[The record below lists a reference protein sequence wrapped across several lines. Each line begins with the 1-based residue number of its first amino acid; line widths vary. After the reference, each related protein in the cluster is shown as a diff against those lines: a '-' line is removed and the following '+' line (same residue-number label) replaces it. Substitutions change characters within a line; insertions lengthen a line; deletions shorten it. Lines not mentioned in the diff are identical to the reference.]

1 MQLALDRAQLL
12 DDAGTLTALPDDKE
26 EQHMRVGV
34 AGLGRMGSA
43 IAARLM
49 EVGHQ
54 ITAWN
59 RSADKVEPLARTGAR
74 IAASPSELVG
84 QVEAVFTIL
93 TDRAAIAGVYEGPAG
108 LLAGNAKDKL
118 FIEMSTVQPETEVEL
133 AKKIRAKGATMVE
146 CPVGGT
152 VGPALQGKLLGL
164 AGGTREDFSRAK
176 PLLEQMCRRVD
187 LVGPIGAGASMK
199 LAINLPLGVFWQAL
213 GEAYSLC
220 RHLNLDPAWLMELF
234 ADTSGGPNVLK
245 ARGGAVALALQSKDP
260 GSATFDCD
268 SIRKDFRTMVA
279 EAKALGFGLPLAEKT
294 LAIYDQASQEG
305 WGRKDC
311 TELPAFWSS
320 HQAK

>member
-1 MQLALDRAQLL
+1 M
-12 DDAGTLTALPDDKE
+12 K
-26 EQHMRVGV
+26 VGV
-34 AGLGRMGSA
+34 AGLGRMGAA
-43 IAARLM
+43 IARRLI
-49 EVGHQ
+49 EVGHEV
-54 ITAWN
+54 TVWN
-59 RSADKVEPLARTGAR
+59 RNADKIEPLVKAGAPR
-74 IAASPSELVG
+74 AASPTELASRVD
-84 QVEAVFTIL
+84 VVITIL
-93 TDRAAIAGVYEGPAG
+93 TDAGAIADVYEGASG
-108 LLAGNAKDKL
+108 LLGGNVSGKM
-118 FIEMSTVQPETEVEL
+118 FIDMSTVQPETAVAL
-133 AKKIRAKGATMVE
+133 AKEVAAKGATMVE

-164 AGGTREDFSRAK
+164 AGGTKKDFARAK
-176 PLLEQMCRRVD
+176 PILEQLCRRVD

-268 SIRKDFRTMVA
+268 SIRKDFRIMVT
-279 EAKALGFGLPLAEKT
+279 EAKTLGFVLPLAEKT
-294 LAIYDQASQEG
+294 LAIYDKASQQG

>member
-1 MQLALDRAQLL
+1 M
-12 DDAGTLTALPDDKE
+12 KI
-26 EQHMRVGV
+26 GV
-34 AGLGRMGSA
+34 AGLGRMGAA
-43 IAARLM
+43 IAKRLI
-49 EVGHQ
+49 EVGHEV
-54 ITAWN
+54 TVWN
-59 RSADKVEPLARTGAR
+59 RSADKAEPLVKAGAAR
-74 IAASPSELVG
+74 AASPGELGSRVD
-84 QVEAVFTIL
+84 VVITIL
-93 TDRAAIAGVYEGPAG
+93 TDAKAIADVYESASG
-108 LLAGNAKDKL
+108 LLAGNVAGKM
-118 FIEMSTVQPETEVEL
+118 FIEMSTVQPETEVAL
-133 AKKIRAKGATMVE
+133 AKKIAARGATMVE

-152 VGPALQGKLLGL
+152 VGPALQGKLLGV
-164 AGGTREDFSRAK
+164 AGGTKEDFARAK

-320 HQAK
+320 HQVK

>member
-1 MQLALDRAQLL
+1 M
-12 DDAGTLTALPDDKE
+12 KI
-26 EQHMRVGV
+26 GV
-34 AGLGRMGSA
+34 AGLGRMGAA
-43 IAARLM
+43 IAKRLI
-49 EVGHQ
+49 EVGHEV
-54 ITAWN
+54 TVWN
-59 RSADKVEPLARTGAR
+59 RSADKAEPLVKAGAAR
-74 IAASPSELVG
+74 AASPGELGSRVD
-84 QVEAVFTIL
+84 VVITIL
-93 TDRAAIAGVYEGPAG
+93 TDAKAIADVYESASG
-108 LLAGNAKDKL
+108 LLAGNVAGKM
-118 FIEMSTVQPETEVEL
+118 FIEMSTVQPETEVAL
-133 AKKIRAKGATMVE
+133 AKKIAAKGATMVE

-152 VGPALQGKLLGL
+152 VGPALQGKLLGV
-164 AGGTREDFSRAK
+164 AGGTKEDFARAK

-320 HQAK
+320 HQVK

>member
-1 MQLALDRAQLL
+1 M
-12 DDAGTLTALPDDKE
+12 KI
-26 EQHMRVGV
+26 GV
-34 AGLGRMGSA
+34 AGLGRMGAA
-43 IAARLM
+43 IAKRLI
-49 EVGHQ
+49 EVGHEV
-54 ITAWN
+54 TVWN
-59 RSADKVEPLARTGAR
+59 RRAEKAEPLVKAGAAR
-74 IAASPSELVG
+74 AASPGELGSRVD
-84 QVEAVFTIL
+84 VVITIL
-93 TDRAAIAGVYEGPAG
+93 TDAKAIADVYESASG
-108 LLAGNAKDKL
+108 LLAGNVAGKM
-118 FIEMSTVQPETEVEL
+118 FIEMSTVQPETEVAL
-133 AKKIRAKGATMVE
+133 AKKIAAKGATMVE

-152 VGPALQGKLLGL
+152 VGPALQGKLLGV
-164 AGGTREDFSRAK
+164 AGGTKEDFARAK

-320 HQAK
+320 HQVK

>member
-1 MQLALDRAQLL
+1 
-12 DDAGTLTALPDDKE
+12 
-26 EQHMRVGV
+26 
-34 AGLGRMGSA
+34 
-43 IAARLM
+43 
-49 EVGHQ
+49 
-54 ITAWN
+54 
-59 RSADKVEPLARTGAR
+59 
-74 IAASPSELVG
+74 
-84 QVEAVFTIL
+84 
-93 TDRAAIAGVYEGPAG
+93 
-108 LLAGNAKDKL
+108 
-118 FIEMSTVQPETEVEL
+118 
-133 AKKIRAKGATMVE
+133 MVE

-152 VGPALQGKLLGL
+152 VGPALQGKLLGV
-164 AGGTREDFSRAK
+164 AGGTKEDFARAK

-260 GSATFDCD
+260 GSATFDCN

-294 LAIYDQASQEG
+294 LAIYDQASLEG

-320 HQAK
+320 HQVK